1 MKKADISVHCTAE
14 NSDQDWDVHS
24 TRLHGLL
31 VRLCKS
37 LEPEIRCIPGVR
49 NAISLACYFV
59 TPEQIRSLNS
69 RYRSVDSVTD
79 MLSFPLGF
87 AAPGRGWVLGD
98 IIICL
103 DALQEK
109 AASSGNDPDDQ
120 FSFSLT
126 HSLLHLL
133 GFNHEEGT
141 ARREME
147 SLEERV
153 FADVGSTDGI
163 VRRRSA

>member
-1 MKKADISVHCTAE
+1 MKKTDMSVHCTTE

-24 TRLHGLL
+24 TWLCSLL
-31 VRLCKS
+31 VRLCRS
-37 LEPEIRCIPGVR
+37 LEPEIRRIPGVR
-49 NAISLACYFV
+49 NAISLACYLV

-69 RYRSVDSVTD
+69 RYRHVDSVTD

-87 AAPGRGWVLGD
+87 PAPSRGWVLGD

-109 AASSGNDPDDQ
+109 AVSSGNDPDDQ
-120 FSFSLT
+120 LSFSLA

-133 GFNHEEGT
+133 GFNHEEG
-141 ARREME
+141 ADRIEME
-147 SLEERV
+147 LLEERV
-153 FADVGSTDGI
+153 FADVGPADGI
-163 VRRRSA
+163 ARRRSA